1 MIKIYQINLD
11 RDANRAAFMSSDRL
25 KARNKKID
33 FASYDLVYEGN
44 PGCVDLDDIF
54 IKFNLAHPEDYRG
67 RSLSVSDI
75 VELIGNDAECGFYF
89 CDSFD
94 WKKLKMSFKF
104 DEEV

>member
-1 MIKIYQINLD
+1 MIRIYQINLD
-11 RDANRAAFMSSDRL
+11 RDTNRAAFMNSGRL

-44 PGCVDLDDIF
+44 PGCTDLEDIYLT
-54 IKFNLAHPEDYRG
+54 FNMIRPEDYRG

-75 VELIGNDAECGFYF
+75 VELVGNDEECGFYF
-89 CDSFD
+89 CDSLG